1 MKNYRKI
8 VTGLIN
14 SKNNRSWKKSYHRCA
29 PLSSHLC
36 PSSRVSRLSF
46 SLSAHLSFFLFP
58 LNNSFNKDDNDRS
71 SSWFSLHTRPCLAW
85 GPECGGH
92 GPFLVGLT
100 CSHHARNK
108 CPSVPVQASYHLEW
122 SGTVSVLERKMC
134 LVWCGGL
141 CCVCLCA
148 CWYVLICDVV
158 CCHRLWR
165 VQKTLSVIAHKS
177 HHRDL
182 SPLRFKL
189 ILKQ

>member
-14 SKNNRSWKKSYHRCA
+14 SKNNRSWKKVITDVHLSLLIFV
-29 PLSSHLC
+29 PLL
-36 PSSRVSRLSF
+36 VSLVSLFLSLLISLSF
-46 SLSAHLSFFLFP
+46 SSLSTTLSIKMTMIARP
-58 LNNSFNKDDNDRS
+58 VG
-71 SSWFSLHTRPCLAW
+71 SLCT
-85 GPECGGH
+85 H
-92 GPFLVGLT
+92 GPVLPEGQSAGAMAHSLLVRLVRIMQETSVQVFLCKPRTTWNEVGL
-100 CSHHARNK
+100 CLCWKEK
-108 CPSVPVQASYHLEW
+108 CAWYGVVDCA
-122 SGTVSVLERKMC
+122 
-134 LVWCGGL
+134 
-141 CCVCLCA
+141 VCFCA

-165 VQKTLSVIAHKS
+165 VQKTLSIIAHKS